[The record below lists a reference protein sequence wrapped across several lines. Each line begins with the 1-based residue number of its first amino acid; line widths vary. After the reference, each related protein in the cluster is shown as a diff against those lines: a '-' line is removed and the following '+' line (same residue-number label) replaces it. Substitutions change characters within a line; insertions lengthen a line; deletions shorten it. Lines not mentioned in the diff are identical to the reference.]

1 MSKWIELSKAVNYSE
16 ERISISE
23 LSAHEYITTDNML
36 QNKLGIISASTLPK
50 GTQKVVKFSKNDIL
64 IGNIRPYLK
73 KIWHAN
79 KNGGC
84 SSDVL
89 VLKVNNEFDSK
100 FVYYNLFQDNF
111 FDHVMR
117 GSKGTKMPRGDK
129 NYILRYLIPKYSKP
143 EQMRIS
149 KLLSLLDEKINNTS
163 NICKQILNL
172 INLIYDYWFIQYE
185 FPNENGKPFKSSG
198 GKMVWNDQLK
208 VNIPNEWNISR
219 ISSIAD
225 IGNEI
230 ISPNNFPAKQF
241 RYYNLP
247 DFDKSGT
254 YALVLGAEIKS
265 NKFVV
270 HPNDLMVSKLN
281 PHFSRVAFA
290 SQELEQIC
298 STEFVVWKAPN
309 KYVKNYLYM
318 IARDFRFIDFCT
330 KSSSG
335 TSNSH
340 KRINP
345 VIMMNYQIPYNALIV
360 EKFGEKINLSMNLL
374 IQGIAEINQLS
385 KLRTWLIPLF
395 INNKVKVIN

>member
-1 MSKWIELSKAVNYSE
+1 
-16 ERISISE
+16 
-23 LSAHEYITTDNML
+23 
-36 QNKLGIISASTLPK
+36 
-50 GTQKVVKFSKNDIL
+50 
-64 IGNIRPYLK
+64 
-73 KIWHAN
+73 
-79 KNGGC
+79 
-84 SSDVL
+84 
-89 VLKVNNEFDSK
+89 
-100 FVYYNLFQDNF
+100 
-111 FDHVMR
+111 
-117 GSKGTKMPRGDK
+117 
-129 NYILRYLIPKYSKP
+129 
-143 EQMRIS
+143 MRIS

-185 FPNENGKPFKSSG
+185 FPNESGKPFKSSG

-345 VIMMNYQIPYNALIV
+345 VIMMNYQIPYNAPIV

>member
-50 GTQKVVKFSKNDIL
+50 GTQQVVKFSKNDIL